1 MPSTI
6 LHLFLPDR
14 PGMAKALARA
24 AAGTPSGA
32 GGFRPLTLLEESD
45 TALTSLRPGG
55 GRPGPGGPAHAYGG
69 APALAA
75 PELYMIQAYPA
86 PEEPAVHRNDAAEA
100 PLNEDNLPDEPKSED
115 TAAPRPNPRDSAPD
129 DDNDEAILPDLTART
144 LAEIDGLVGMR
155 EFKELAHEIV
165 TVAPRCGGTAATA
178 PSPARRTCSCA
189 TRAMA

>member
-14 PGMAKALARA
+14 PRDGEGRSPARQLAHLLGPEA
-24 AAGTPSGA
+24 SGL
-32 GGFRPLTLLEESD
+32 LTLLEESD
-45 TALTSLRPGG
+45 TALTFC
-55 GRPGPGGPAHAYGG
+55 AQAEA
-69 APALAA
+69 APARAA
-75 PELYMIQAYPA
+75 LRTLMEAHLPQLPPELYMIQAYPA
-86 PEEPAVHRNDAAEA
+86 PEGPAVHRNDAAEA

-155 EFKELAHEIV
+155 
-165 TVAPRCGGTAATA
+165 
-178 PSPARRTCSCA
+178 
-189 TRAMA
+189 